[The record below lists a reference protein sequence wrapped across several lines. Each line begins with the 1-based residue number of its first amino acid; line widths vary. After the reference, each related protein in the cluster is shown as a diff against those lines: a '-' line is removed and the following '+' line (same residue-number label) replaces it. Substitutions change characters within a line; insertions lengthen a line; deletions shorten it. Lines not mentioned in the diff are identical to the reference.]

1 MGGDEGRWG
10 HARSSEVKR
19 ASRSRRCSSTALALS
34 SSWLDAQ
41 SGRAGG
47 LGVCASAPP
56 ERHGLAAT
64 TAAAPPPPAA
74 AAPAAAPP
82 PAGVS
87 PPPLAQLVLNLA
99 GLGSADEES
108 GSAPA
113 SVAPPEELSCDA
125 CDACVGEGV
134 CCEAREG
141 EGVCAVL
148 FFAEGS
154 YDPADSVLFSS
165 RGRFGAA
172 SRWLEYIP
180 EAAVAAVRP

>member
-1 MGGDEGRWG
+1 MGPC
-10 HARSSEVKR
+10 EVKR

-56 ERHGLAAT
+56 EWHGLAAT
-64 TAAAPPPPAA
+64 TAAAALPPAA

-87 PPPLAQLVLNLA
+87 PPPLAQLVFNLA

-125 CDACVGEGV
+125 CDARVGEGV

-172 SRWLEYIP
+172 SRWFEYIP

>member
-1 MGGDEGRWG
+1 MGGEEGCG
-10 HARSSEVKR
+10 GR
-19 ASRSRRCSSTALALS
+19 ASRSRRWSSAALALS

-41 SGRAGG
+41 SGRTEG
-47 LGVCASAPP
+47 LGVCESVPP
-56 ERHGLAAT
+56 EWHGLA
-64 TAAAPPPPAA
+64 TAAA
-74 AAPAAAPP
+74 AAAPP
-82 PAGVS
+82 PAGAPPATAPAAVAA
-87 PPPLAQLVLNLA
+87 PPLAQLVVNLA

-108 GSAPA
+108 GGAPA

-125 CDACVGEGV
+125 CDARVGEGV

-154 YDPADSVLFSS
+154 YKPADSVLLSS

-172 SRWLEYIP
+172 SRWFEYIP

>member
-1 MGGDEGRWG
+1 MPPC
-10 HARSSEVKR
+10 EVTLT
-19 ASRSRRCSSTALALS
+19 SRSCRWSSAALALS

-41 SGRAGG
+41 SGLAGR

-56 ERHGLAAT
+56 EWHGLAAT
-64 TAAAPPPPAA
+64 AVTPPPPPLPAGAAPAAPPPPAGV
-74 AAPAAAPP
+74 PP
-82 PAGVS
+82 T
-87 PPPLAQLVLNLA
+87 PLAQLVLNLA

-125 CDACVGEGV
+125 CDALGV